1 MQSTALVSVLL
12 ILSFTGSVGATDASN
27 ISCLVRQG
35 QKPADPVRTIRQR
48 FTTINQEIRRYRKV
62 KKELSG
68 FSAEGGELVAYL
80 DGRAIVKIVATYYGE
95 TGRTLEEYYYW
106 NGGLIFVLRKELT
119 YDKPL
124 SGKVVRTREDRFYFE
139 NRRLIKWIDQ
149 EAKQISSADPEFSKQ
164 QQEYLDSSEQFLK
177 GARAKAPTIEA
188 P

>member
-1 MQSTALVSVLL
+1 MHSSILPSLL
-12 ILSFTGSVGATDASN
+12 FILSFTSGVCAIDAANNSR
-27 ISCLVRQG
+27 LVRQAE
-35 QKPADPVRTIRQR
+35 KPADPVRTIRQR
-48 FTTINQEIRRYRKV
+48 FTTINQGIRRYKKV

-68 FSAEGGELVAYL
+68 FSAEGGELIAYL

-106 NGGLIFVLRKELT
+106 NGELIFVLRKELT

-124 SGKVVRTREDRFYFE
+124 SGKVVRTKEDRFYFDH
-139 NRRLIKWIDQ
+139 RTLIKWIDQ
-149 EAKQISSADPEFSKQ
+149 EGKQISSADPEFSKQ

-177 GARAKAPTIEA
+177 GARAKAHTIEA